1 MSAKR
6 ALIVDD
12 SRSARTF
19 LTRVLERYDLEV
31 DSAASAEEAI
41 DYLIRQRPDVIFL
54 DHLMPGMDGFQALTA
69 IKNDPRT
76 ATIPVMMYTS
86 QEGELYLSQ
95 ARALGAMGVLP
106 KQTRPADVSRALEQ
120 LRLLG
125 ERRPESDIATVR
137 VPSLQHPAET
147 TEPVAE
153 PHPSRTAAAPGDGL
167 TPEMRAQLDLMLR
180 DHGIELRRFVAQSL
194 AQNTGQII
202 SEVRALLE
210 GESGQGAASPPETA
224 AEAPE
229 SGRSGGAMMWLSA
242 VAAAIALFAAVLWYH
257 AANERTQSSDGHAG
271 SGAAGAP
278 GAVYAT
284 PPPPPNPASM
294 SAARGRPA
302 AERNAL
308 VLVEAVPYGESPFS
322 GARIDAVQALFTH
335 LAATGFR
342 GTVEIRS
349 IPGRFCLQSAG
360 DTVALPAADLNYSK
374 CEQLGNPIEG
384 GSVAESESVAF
395 ANMLSAQ
402 RSHGRGAFDVQ
413 LASGSADEVTTPY
426 PAVSAQLTVGE
437 WNRAAAVNNRVEV
450 RAHPL
455 P

>member
-12 SRSARTF
+12 SRSARAF

-31 DSAASAEEAI
+31 DGAASAEEAI

-54 DHLMPGMDGFQALTA
+54 DHLMPGMDGFQALTV

-137 VPSLQHPAET
+137 VPSLQHPEEVPEPIAEAR
-147 TEPVAE
+147 PVTI
-153 PHPSRTAAAPGDGL
+153 SAPPAGGL

-180 DHGIELRRFVAQSL
+180 DHGIELRRFVTQSL

-202 SEVRALLE
+202 SEVRALLN
-210 GESGQGAASPPETA
+210 ESSDRAAAMPPETA
-224 AEAPE
+224 DASRE
-229 SGRSGGAMMWLSA
+229 SARSGNAMMWLSA
-242 VAAAIALFAAVLWYH
+242 AAAAIALFAGVLWYH
-257 AANERTQSSDGHAG
+257 AANDNSQSGELRADLTA
-271 SGAAGAP
+271 SGGAP
-278 GAVYAT
+278 AVRSAPAAPKAAALMT
-284 PPPPPNPASM
+284 P
-294 SAARGRPA
+294 ARARPA
-302 AERNAL
+302 AEHNTA
-308 VLVEAVPYGESPFS
+308 VLIEAVPFGESPLS
-322 GARIDAVQALFTH
+322 GARIDAVQTL
-335 LAATGFR
+335 LARLTATGFR

-349 IPGRFCLQSAG
+349 IPGRFCLQNAG
-360 DTVALPAADLNYSK
+360 DAVALPAGDVNYAK
-374 CEQLGNPIEG
+374 CDQMGNPIDARSSAEG
-384 GSVAESESVAF
+384 ESVAF

-402 RSHGRGAFDVQ
+402 HSRSRGAFDVQ
-413 LASGSADEVTTPY
+413 LVNGSVDEVVTPY
-426 PAVSAQLTVGE
+426 PMVSTQLTAGE
-437 WNRAAAVNNRVEV
+437 WNRAAALNNRVEV
-450 RAHPL
+450 RARPL

>member
-12 SRSARTF
+12 SRAARTF

-54 DHLMPGMDGFQALTA
+54 DHLMPGMDGFQALSV

-137 VPSLQHPAET
+137 VPSLQHAEAPP
-147 TEPVAE
+147 EPI
-153 PHPSRTAAAPGDGL
+153 AAPEPARISVPPPGGL

-180 DHGIELRRFVAQSL
+180 DHGIDLRRFVTQSL

-202 SEVRALLE
+202 SEVRALLDDTGNRE
-210 GESGQGAASPPETA
+210 AALAHGVADSM
-224 AEAPE
+224 PE
-229 SGRSGGAMMWLSA
+229 SARNGGAMMWLSA
-242 VAAAIALFAAVLWYH
+242 VAAAIALFAAVLWYY
-257 AANERTQSSDGHAG
+257 AANDRKQAG
-271 SGAAGAP
+271 DLRADPSAASAVRAP
-278 GAVYAT
+278 AVA
-284 PPPPPNPASM
+284 PPPPAAKAPARARR
-294 SAARGRPA
+294 AAA
-302 AERNAL
+302 NYTALLAET
-308 VLVEAVPYGESPFS
+308 VPYGEPPLS
-322 GARIDAVQALFTH
+322 GARTDVVQNLLTR
-335 LAATGFR
+335 LVATGFR
-342 GTVEIRS
+342 GTVEIRI
-349 IPGRFCLQSAG
+349 IPGRFCLQTAG
-360 DTVALPAADLNYSK
+360 DAVTLAAADLNYSK
-374 CEQLGNPIEG
+374 CDQLGNPFESG
-384 GSVAESESVAF
+384 NAVESESVGF
-395 ANMLSAQ
+395 ANMLNAQ
-402 RSHGRGAFDVQ
+402 HSHSRGAFDVQ
-413 LASGSADEVTTPY
+413 LVSGNADEVATPY
-426 PAVSAQLTVGE
+426 PMVSPQLTAGE
-437 WNRAAAVNNRVEV
+437 WNRAAAANNRVEV
-450 RAHPL
+450 RAHPQ

>member
-167 TPEMRAQLDLMLR
+167 TAEMRAQLDLMLR

-210 GESGQGAASPPETA
+210 GESGQGAASRPETPG
-224 AEAPE
+224 EAPD
-229 SGRSGGAMMWLSA
+229 SGRAGRCHDVAECGGRGDRIVRCSA
-242 VAAAIALFAAVLWYH
+242 V
-257 AANERTQSSDGHAG
+257 
-271 SGAAGAP
+271 
-278 GAVYAT
+278 
-284 PPPPPNPASM
+284 
-294 SAARGRPA
+294 
-302 AERNAL
+302 
-308 VLVEAVPYGESPFS
+308 
-322 GARIDAVQALFTH
+322 
-335 LAATGFR
+335 
-342 GTVEIRS
+342 
-349 IPGRFCLQSAG
+349 
-360 DTVALPAADLNYSK
+360 
-374 CEQLGNPIEG
+374 
-384 GSVAESESVAF
+384 
-395 ANMLSAQ
+395 
-402 RSHGRGAFDVQ
+402 
-413 LASGSADEVTTPY
+413 
-426 PAVSAQLTVGE
+426 VS
-437 WNRAAAVNNRVEV
+437 RR
-450 RAHPL
+450 
-455 P
+455 